1 MIMWGIKLN
10 LLPDYFPTMT
20 SEGVS
25 KLYISTPSLLRGIE
39 PETDSNH
46 LSFDRFRASSSS
58 VLAYPVVSL
67 YKQRESLAPHCFREE
82 APTLPPCKGKLEGV
96 VMEEFERKN
105 KACAYLL

>member
-39 PETDSNH
+39 PETVSNR
-46 LSFDRFRASSSS
+46 LSLDRQRASSLS
-58 VLAYPVVSL
+58 VLAYSPISL
-67 YKQRESLAPHCFREE
+67 YKQRESLVTHRLWRESPAPPLFIEKVD
-82 APTLPPCKGKLEGV
+82 AKQT
-96 VMEEFERKN
+96 EEFLEEN
-105 KACAYLL
+105 DF